1 MPGYG
6 RVYWHLNLK
15 AEEEA
20 NESQYIKKMLDQN
33 LLSDSERNLS
43 EVKQFPS
50 FEESLF
56 NEEDEKREDEEFA
69 RWMYDLEQL
78 DSSDDND
85 IDPNSSSPPK
95 MAAKAAEKMSKML
108 MKMADLQA

>member
-1 MPGYG
+1 M
-6 RVYWHLNLK
+6 YWHLNLK

-56 NEEDEKREDEEFA
+56 NEEDE
-69 RWMYDLEQL
+69 
-78 DSSDDND
+78 
-85 IDPNSSSPPK
+85 
-95 MAAKAAEKMSKML
+95 
-108 MKMADLQA
+108 